1 MKRSLV
7 VGLNSSTKLQSSGKL
22 LSYVIS
28 AKEETEEDS
37 QGRPSVTSSQVWLWE
52 GSWRLSVIPH
62 TEGAGGV
69 GVGGAGLAGQ
79 DSDCRQL
86 EAGGD
91 KDSD

>member
-1 MKRSLV
+1 M
-7 VGLNSSTKLQSSGKL
+7 LQSSGKL

-37 QGRPSVTSSQVWLWE
+37 QGRPSVTSSQVWLWDSGRE
-52 GSWRLSVIPH
+52 VGRLSVIPH

-69 GVGGAGLAGQ
+69 RVGGAGLSGQ
-79 DSDCRQL
+79 DSACRQL